1 MRILF
6 ATDGS
11 SGAERAQD
19 FLSSLPL
26 APGTEI
32 LVVTVVPRSSPG
44 TMDDTAPAESRQFDT
59 ESEEA
64 EQWRSWAHRA
74 AYQLAKAGVSTES
87 VVTFGHPADEICR
100 LAEQKRVELI
110 VLGSTG
116 RSALKRFL
124 LGSVSYQVVKHALS
138 SVLLV
143 KRESRPIQRVM
154 IAVDGSENSRR
165 AAKFLRRF
173 PLPPDVSLSAVH
185 VLHVRPPFHGA
196 AEGYHDVTELAGA
209 LEELRAA
216 AEADGKALLKEVTC
230 GLEAS
235 YRVETLLAE
244 GPPASTLVDLAGSR
258 DLDLLV
264 VGNRGLTGIERFL
277 MGSVSLQACL
287 HAPSSVLVVR

>member
-1 MRILF
+1 M
-6 ATDGS
+6 
-11 SGAERAQD
+11 
-19 FLSSLPL
+19 
-26 APGTEI
+26 
-32 LVVTVVPRSSPG
+32 
-44 TMDDTAPAESRQFDT
+44 MDEAGRGEARRLDT
-59 ESEEA
+59 ESEEV
-64 EQWRSWAHRA
+64 EQGRSLAHRA

-87 VVTFGHPADEICR
+87 VVTCGHPADEICR
-100 LAEQKRVELI
+100 LAEQKRVELV

-116 RSALKRFL
+116 RSALTRFL

-138 SVLLV
+138 AVLLV
-143 KRESRPIQRVM
+143 KREARPIQRVM
-154 IAVDGSENSRR
+154 IAVDGSENSCR
-165 AAKFLRRF
+165 AVDFMRRF

-196 AEGYHDVTELAGA
+196 AEGYHDVTELARA

-216 AEADGKALLKEVTC
+216 AEKDGKKLLKDVTS

-264 VGNRGLTGIERFL
+264 VGNRGLTGVERFL
-277 MGSVSLQACL
+277 MGSVSFQACL